1 VAALA
6 RAKRYCELHAMVS
19 CMLTWLHNRQAFGGP
34 FADGQWLALCLQRL
48 LQRAQPDAA
57 LSEEFLPSLEDA
69 MFRNVDERR
78 WFSLLSLAED
88 E

>member
-1 VAALA
+1 MRA
-6 RAKRYCELHAMVS
+6 RRYCELHAMVS
-19 CMLTWLHNRQAFGGP
+19 CMLTWLHNHREFGGA
-34 FADGQWLALCLQRL
+34 FAGGQWLVLCLQRL
-48 LQRAQPDAA
+48 LQRAQPDGV

-69 MFRNVDERR
+69 MFRSFDERR